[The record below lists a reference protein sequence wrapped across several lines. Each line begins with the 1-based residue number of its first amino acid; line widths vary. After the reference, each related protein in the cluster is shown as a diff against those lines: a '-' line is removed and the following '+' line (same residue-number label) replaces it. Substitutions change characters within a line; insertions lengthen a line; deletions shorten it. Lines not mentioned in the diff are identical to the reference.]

1 MTDKDAFQ
9 PTGSSASSHG
19 HWTDHQLRLK
29 DVLDWTFAGNPLPA
43 DADAHGRLLVLDTI
57 GCMLAGRVAPEVIAL
72 EEQFSNLESG
82 PFCFP
87 QGRRLSSSAV
97 CAVGAMAATWD
108 EACEGHAL
116 AHGRPG
122 VPIIAALLPLAL
134 TRDTRIGPFMDALA
148 AGYEVGARAGAWLRI
163 RPGMHVDANWPAL
176 GVAAAVAHLLG
187 LDAQDAFTAVNIA
200 ACQLP
205 TSLYLP
211 VASGS
216 VARNTY
222 LGHAAWLGTMAALSA
237 QAGIAAPTDA
247 LGYYAQHHSA
257 APPEPLIASGRRL
270 FLEGYLKPYAAVR
283 HVHYGIEAARA
294 AREQLDDG
302 VEKISRIRLK
312 IYPEAITYC
321 GNRDPQ
327 TPIQAQF
334 SLSYGVAAALRF
346 GTVDP
351 AQYRKER
358 FNEPELRRLEKLV
371 TLVPD
376 EEMGKAGARGAT
388 LTLESGY
395 SEAEA
400 TVTTIKGDAADPMSQ
415 EEVAA
420 KFLRYAKPSVEPD
433 KAYHFAAAMVACTP
447 DTPVRQLWDLLF

>member
-1 MTDKDAFQ
+1 MTANTA
-9 PTGSSASSHG
+9 TGKTTG
-19 HWTDHQLRLK
+19 KNWERWTDHQLRLR
-29 DVLDWTFAGNPLPA
+29 DTLSWAFASAPLAPGV
-43 DADAHGRLLVLDTI
+43 DEYGRLLLLDTI

-72 EEQFSNLESG
+72 EEQFNNLESG
-82 PFCFP
+82 PFSFP
-87 QGRRLSSSAV
+87 QGRRLTSSAI
-97 CAVGAMAATWD
+97 CTIGAMAATWD

-122 VPIIAALLPLAL
+122 AALIAALLPLAL
-134 TRDTRIGPFMDALA
+134 TRDTRLGPLLAALS
-148 AGYEVGARAGAWLRI
+148 AGYETGARAGAWLRI

-176 GVAAAVAHLLG
+176 GVAAGVAHLLG
-187 LDAQDAFTAVNIA
+187 LDGDDAMTAVNIA

-211 VASGS
+211 VSAGS

-222 LGHAAWLGTMAALSA
+222 LGHAAWLGTMAALTA
-237 QAGIAAPTDA
+237 QAGMGAPADA
-247 LGYYAQHHSA
+247 LGYYADNYSA
-257 APPEPLIASGRRL
+257 ATPDLLIPAGRHL
-270 FLEGYLKPYAAVR
+270 MLEGYLKPYAAVR

-294 AREQLDDG
+294 AREQIDD
-302 VEKISRIRLK
+302 VKTISRIRLK

-327 TPIQAQF
+327 TAIQAQF

-351 AQYRKER
+351 GQYRKDR
-358 FNEPELRRLEKLV
+358 FNEAEVRRLEKLV
-371 TLVPD
+371 VLEPD
-376 EEMGKAGARGAT
+376 SALGEAGQRGAT
-388 LTLESGY
+388 LSIEAGY
-395 SEAEA
+395 KEAEA
-400 TVTTIKGDAADPMSQ
+400 TVSTIKGDPQDPMSQ

-420 KFLRYAKPSVEPD
+420 KFLRYAAPSVDPE
-433 KAYHFAAAMVACTP
+433 KAYHFAAAMVTCTS

>member
-1 MTDKDAFQ
+1 MTAKNWER
-9 PTGSSASSHG
+9 
-19 HWTDHQLRLK
+19 WTDHQLRLK
-29 DVLDWTFAGNPLPA
+29 DTLAWCFA
-43 DADAHGRLLVLDTI
+43 DAPLDPALDAQGRLLLLDTI

-72 EEQFSNLESG
+72 EEQFNNLESG

-87 QGRRLSSSAV
+87 QGRRLSSSAACTV
-97 CAVGAMAATWD
+97 AAMAATWD

-122 VPIIAALLPLAL
+122 VPVIAALLPLAL
-134 TRDTRIGPFMDALA
+134 TRDTRLGPLLAALS
-148 AGYEVGARAGAWLRI
+148 AGYETGARAGAWLRI

-187 LDAQDAFTAVNIA
+187 LDSEDAFTAVNIA

-205 TSLYLP
+205 ASLYLP

-222 LGHAAWLGTMAALSA
+222 LSHAAWLGTMAAVSA
-237 QAGIAAPTDA
+237 SAGIGAPADA
-247 LGYYAQHHSA
+247 LGFYADNYSA
-257 APPEPLIASGRRL
+257 ATPEPLIPAGRRL
-270 FLEGYLKPYAAVR
+270 LLEGYLKPYAAVR
-283 HVHYGIEAARA
+283 HVHYGIEAARV
-294 AREQLDDG
+294 AREQIEDASQ
-302 VEKISRIRLK
+302 ISRIRLK

-321 GNRDPQ
+321 GNRDPK

-371 TLVPD
+371 VLEAD
-376 EEMGKAGARGAT
+376 AALGAAGQRGAT
-388 LTLESGY
+388 LSIEAGY
-395 SEAEA
+395 KEAEA
-400 TVTTIKGDAADPMSQ
+400 TVATIKGDPQDPLTP

-420 KFLRYAKPSVEPD
+420 KFLRYTAPSVPPE
-433 KAYHFAAAMVACTP
+433 KAYHFAAAVLTCTP

>member
-1 MTDKDAFQ
+1 MTDKSWLQWADHRIRLEDALAW
-9 PTGSSASSHG
+9 G
-19 HWTDHQLRLK
+19 
-29 DVLDWTFAGNPLPA
+29 FADGPLAPEA
-43 DADAHGRLLVLDTI
+43 DMQARLLLLDTI

-72 EEQFSNLESG
+72 EEQYSNLESG

-87 QGRRLSSSAV
+87 QGRRLSISAMSSI
-97 CAVGAMAATWD
+97 GAMAATWD
-108 EACEGHAL
+108 EACEGNAL

-134 TRDTRIGPFMDALA
+134 SRDARLGPFLAALS

-187 LDAQDAFTAVNIA
+187 LDARDGMTAVNIA

-211 VASGS
+211 VAGGHT
-216 VARNTY
+216 ARNTY
-222 LGHAAWLGTMAALSA
+222 LGQTAGLGTSAALSA
-237 QAGIAAPTDA
+237 QAGITAPVDA
-247 LGYYAQHHSA
+247 LDFYADNYSA
-257 APPEPLIASGRRL
+257 ASPEPLVPAGHRL
-270 FLEGYLKPYAAVR
+270 LLEGYLKPYAAVR
-283 HVHYGIEAARA
+283 HVHYGIEAARKL
-294 AREQLDDG
+294 REQLDDG
-302 VEKISRIRLK
+302 VEKISRIVLK

-327 TPIQAQF
+327 TAIQAQF
-334 SLSYGVAAALRF
+334 SLSYGLAAALRF

-371 TLVPD
+371 KLEAD
-376 EEMGKAGARGAT
+376 NALGAADQRGAT
-388 LTLESGY
+388 LTVESGY
-395 SEAEA
+395 SEDEA
-400 TVTTIKGDAADPMSQ
+400 TVTSIKGDPSDPLTQ

-420 KFLRYAKPSVEPD
+420 KFLRYAAPSIEPE
-433 KAYHFAAAMVACTP
+433 KAYHFCAAMVACTP

>member
-1 MTDKDAFQ
+1 MTDK
-9 PTGSSASSHG
+9 PWSA
-19 HWTDHQLRLK
+19 WTDHQLRTR
-29 DVLDWTFAGNPLPA
+29 DVLDWSFAGHPLPA
-43 DADAHGRLLVLDTI
+43 EVDTFGRLLVLDTV

-82 PFCFP
+82 PFSFP
-87 QGRRLSSSAV
+87 QGRRLSLSAV

-134 TRDTRIGPFMDALA
+134 TRDTRLGPFMDALV
-148 AGYEVGARAGAWLRI
+148 AGYEIGARAGAWLRI

-187 LDAQDAFTAVNIA
+187 LDAEDAMSAVNIA

-211 VASGS
+211 VTAGS

-222 LGHAAWLGTMAALSA
+222 LGHAAWLGSTAALSA
-237 QAGIAAPTDA
+237 QAGITAPADA
-247 LGYYAQHHSA
+247 LGFYADNYSA
-257 APPEPLIASGRRL
+257 ATPEPLVPSGRRL

-283 HVHYGIEAARA
+283 HVHYGIEAARQL
-294 AREQLDDG
+294 RDQLDEG
-302 VEKISRIRLK
+302 VEKISRITLK

-371 TLVPD
+371 RIEAD
-376 EEMGKAGARGAT
+376 EAMGAAGKRGAT
-388 LTLESGY
+388 LTVESGY
-395 SEAEA
+395 REDEVSVA
-400 TVTTIKGDAADPMSQ
+400 TIKGDAADPMTQ

-420 KFLRYAKPSVEPD
+420 KFLRYAAPSVEAE

>member
-1 MTDKDAFQ
+1 MTDKPWAR
-9 PTGSSASSHG
+9 
-19 HWTDHQLRLK
+19 WTDHQLRMQDALA
-29 DVLDWTFAGNPLPA
+29 WTFADGPLAPEA
-43 DADAHGRLLVLDTI
+43 DVQGRLLLLDTI

-72 EEQFSNLESG
+72 EEQYSNLESG

-87 QGRRLSSSAV
+87 QGRRLSNSAMS
-97 CAVGAMAATWD
+97 AIGAMAATWD

-122 VPIIAALLPLAL
+122 VPVIAALLPLAL
-134 TRDTRIGPFMDALA
+134 TRDARLGPFLAALC

-187 LDAQDAFTAVNIA
+187 LDAEDGMTAVNIA

-211 VASGS
+211 VTSGS
-216 VARNTY
+216 LARNTY
-222 LGHAAWLGTMAALSA
+222 LGHAAWLGTTSALNA
-237 QAGIAAPTDA
+237 QAGIAAPADA
-247 LGYYAQHHSA
+247 LAFYADNYSA
-257 APPEPLIASGRRL
+257 ASPEPLVPSGRRL
-270 FLEGYLKPYAAVR
+270 MVEGYLKPYAAVR
-283 HVHYGIEAARA
+283 HVHYGIEAARQL
-294 AREQLDDG
+294 REQLDAG
-302 VEKISRIRLK
+302 VEGISRIVLK

-321 GNRDPQ
+321 GNRDPR
-327 TPIQAQF
+327 TAIQAQF

-351 AQYRKER
+351 GQYRKER

-371 TLVPD
+371 KLEAD
-376 EEMGKAGARGAT
+376 SAMGEAGQRGAT
-388 LTLESGY
+388 LMVESGY
-395 SEAEA
+395 KEDEVS
-400 TVTTIKGDAADPMSQ
+400 VGSIKGDPQDPMSQ

-420 KFLRYAKPSVEPD
+420 KFLRYAAPSLDPE
-433 KAYHFAAAMVACTP
+433 KAYHFAAAMVTCTP

>member
-1 MTDKDAFQ
+1 MTAKPWAQ
-9 PTGSSASSHG
+9 
-19 HWTDHQLRLK
+19 WTDHQLRLK
-29 DVLDWTFAGNPLPA
+29 DALDWTFADGPLAPEV
-43 DADAHGRLLVLDTI
+43 DAYSRLLLLDTI

-87 QGRRLSSSAV
+87 QGRRLSTSAV

-134 TRDTRIGPFMDALA
+134 TRDTRLGPFMAALS
-148 AGYEVGARAGAWLRI
+148 AGYEIGARAGAWLRI
-163 RPGMHVDANWPAL
+163 RPGMHVDANWPSL

-187 LDAQDAFTAVNIA
+187 LDAEDAFAAVNIA
-200 ACQLP
+200 TCQLP

-222 LGHAAWLGTMAALSA
+222 LGHAAWLGTTSALSA
-237 QAGIAAPTDA
+237 QAGISAPADA
-247 LGYYAQHHSA
+247 LGFYADNYSA
-257 APPEPLIASGRRL
+257 ATPEPLVPAGRRL

-294 AREQLDDG
+294 VRERLDDG

-327 TPIQAQF
+327 TAIQAQF

-358 FNEPELRRLEKLV
+358 FNEPVLRQLEALV
-371 TLVPD
+371 QIEAD
-376 EEMGKAGARGAT
+376 EALGAAGQRGAT
-388 LTLESGY
+388 LMVESGY
-395 SEAEA
+395 KEAEA
-400 TVTTIKGDAADPMSQ
+400 TVITIKGDPSDPMSD

-420 KFLRYAKPSVEPD
+420 KFLRYAAPSVEAE

>member
-1 MTDKDAFQ
+1 MTDK
-9 PTGSSASSHG
+9 PWSH
-19 HWTDHQLRLK
+19 WIDHRLRLK
-29 DVLDWTFAGNPLPA
+29 DTLDWCFAGHPLPPEV
-43 DADAHGRLLVLDTI
+43 DAHGRLLLLDTI

-87 QGRRLSSSAV
+87 QGRRLSSSAI
-97 CAVGAMAATWD
+97 CAIGAMAATWD

-122 VPIIAALLPLAL
+122 VPVIAALLPLAL
-134 TRDTRIGPFMDALA
+134 TRDTRLGPFMDALC

-187 LDAQDAFTAVNIA
+187 LEADDAMTAVNIA

-211 VASGS
+211 VTAGS

-222 LGHAAWLGTMAALSA
+222 LGHAAWLGTSAALSA
-237 QAGIAAPTDA
+237 QAGIGAPADA
-247 LGYYAQHHSA
+247 LGFYADNYSA
-257 APPEPLIASGRRL
+257 ATPEPLLPSGRRL
-270 FLEGYLKPYAAVR
+270 LLEGYLKPYAAVR

-294 AREQLDDG
+294 VREQLEAG
-302 VEKISRIRLK
+302 VEKISRIRLT

-334 SLSYGVAAALRF
+334 SLSYGVAAGLRF

-371 TLVPD
+371 RIVPD
-376 EEMGKAGARGAT
+376 EAMGASGKRGAT
-388 LTLESGY
+388 LTIESGY
-395 SEAEA
+395 QESEAA
-400 TVTTIKGDAADPMSQ
+400 VSTIKGDAADPLSQ

-420 KFLRYAKPSVEPD
+420 KFLRYAAPSVEAE
-433 KAYHFAAAMVACTP
+433 KAYHFAAAMIACTP